1 MPQMK
6 NIRRL
11 TIESFQ
17 DSENKEFVERFA
29 PIYDELLD
37 ELTSILNG
45 NIDDENINGDSL
57 TLNVVV
63 NSSGIPTQT
72 LKFTAET
79 GLVGTRV
86 INQQNVTKT
95 TTYPNSGINISWTAS
110 GTGSYTINHITGLT
124 AGDKWKL
131 TVELKYK

>member
-45 NIDDENINGDSL
+45 NVDDENINGETLSINL
-57 TLNVVV
+57 TVGADGKPL
-63 NSSGIPTQT
+63 QT
-72 LKFTAET
+72 TKFTAET
-79 GLVGTRV
+79 GLIGTRV
-86 INQQNVTKT
+86 INQLNSTVSGSYPTSGVT
-95 TTYPNSGINISWTAS
+95 ISWTAS
-110 GTGSYTINHITGLT
+110 GTGTYTINHVTGITPFN
-124 AGDKWKL
+124 KWKL